1 MENDHLTITFTL
13 DLIFISKKK
22 REKKSQSRNF
32 TQNIFVT
39 SLDIREFF
47 DEKKKKKKKEKLIA
61 NRCARA
67 TIIFLQDWAT
77 QPWTEI
83 VLINRGLSR
92 NLAISKQFDSR
103 SRNSDHNSDQNG
115 SPLSPGLRNLDTVPD
130 VIWALIK

>member
-47 DEKKKKKKKEKLIA
+47 DEKKKKKKKKKEKLIA

-67 TIIFLQDWAT
+67 TIIFLQD
-77 QPWTEI
+77 
-83 VLINRGLSR
+83 
-92 NLAISKQFDSR
+92 
-103 SRNSDHNSDQNG
+103 
-115 SPLSPGLRNLDTVPD
+115 
-130 VIWALIK
+130 